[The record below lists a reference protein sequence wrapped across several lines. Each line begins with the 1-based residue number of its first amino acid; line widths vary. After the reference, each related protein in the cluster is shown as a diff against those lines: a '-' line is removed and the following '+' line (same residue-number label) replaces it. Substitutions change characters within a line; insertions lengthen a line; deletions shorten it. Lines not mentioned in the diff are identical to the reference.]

1 MIVEITR
8 CNIWLQKN
16 YRRYRDKFGKT
27 MGMLPGL
34 NYRDIYEQLY
44 KAILYS
50 PENGHVYNALFDA
63 FEEVY
68 EHGDLNEQQK
78 LKYLSETKLIADDC
92 AVLEIQNRG
101 ADDHDEIQE
110 HLLKIQEF
118 ATEYKVT
125 IRDVQKN
132 TMKPEFAQLY
142 HEMIETNQATAVT
155 FVCQQELD
163 AAGVTG
169 ENRKLG
175 DLELTKEQRNTCRKV
190 AEFMQATVDKGLQAV

>member
-1 MIVEITR
+1 MEETITFANRQLEYLERGIDEVPTGTREKNTFGSENGLIVEITR

-92 AVLEIQNRG
+92 AVLRFKTGVRMTTMRSKNTFSKFKSSLRSTKLQFEMFR
-101 ADDHDEIQE
+101 
-110 HLLKIQEF
+110 KIQ
-118 ATEYKVT
+118 
-125 IRDVQKN
+125 
-132 TMKPEFAQLY
+132 
-142 HEMIETNQATAVT
+142 
-155 FVCQQELD
+155 
-163 AAGVTG
+163 
-169 ENRKLG
+169 
-175 DLELTKEQRNTCRKV
+175 
-190 AEFMQATVDKGLQAV
+190 

>member
-1 MIVEITR
+1 M
-8 CNIWLQKN
+8 NSK
-16 YRRYRDKFGKT
+16 
-27 MGMLPGL
+27 
-34 NYRDIYEQLY
+34 
-44 KAILYS
+44 
-50 PENGHVYNALFDA
+50 
-63 FEEVY
+63 
-68 EHGDLNEQQK
+68 K

-142 HEMIETNQATAVT
+142 HEMIETESGNGGYICLPARTG
-155 FVCQQELD
+155 CGRCYGRKQEAWRLRTYER
-163 AAGVTG
+163 AA
-169 ENRKLG
+169 
-175 DLELTKEQRNTCRKV
+175 
-190 AEFMQATVDKGLQAV
+190 

>member
-1 MIVEITR
+1 MFIMHSLMHLR
-8 CNIWLQKN
+8 K
-16 YRRYRDKFGKT
+16 
-27 MGMLPGL
+27 
-34 NYRDIYEQLY
+34 
-44 KAILYS
+44 
-50 PENGHVYNALFDA
+50 
-63 FEEVY
+63 VY

-132 TMKPEFAQLY
+132 TR
-142 HEMIETNQATAVT
+142 
-155 FVCQQELD
+155 
-163 AAGVTG
+163 
-169 ENRKLG
+169 NRSLHSYIM
-175 DLELTKEQRNTCRKV
+175 R
-190 AEFMQATVDKGLQAV
+190 